1 MCGICGVFAF
11 SGESLSS
18 NLTRTMMGEL
28 VHRGPDDGGEYHE
41 HGISL
46 GMRRLSIIDIEGGK
60 QPLQNESGSVVAF
73 QNGEIFNYVELQDEL
88 KGRNHEFR
96 SRSDTEVVC
105 HLYEEMGPDFPSKLN
120 GMFCIAVWDRSKRQL
135 CLVRDR
141 LGIKTIYYAEHNGIL
156 YFASEMKALLA
167 ANPALGGDLD
177 REAIQDYL
185 TFMYVRG
192 ERTPFNRIRKLL
204 PGHKMVVDRNGLTVS
219 RWWNLAEHSRP
230 DDGRSLEDA
239 AEQMWSLLDDS
250 IRMRMR
256 SDIPV
261 GAFLSGGLD
270 SSAVSYLAA
279 KHVGRPLKTFCVGF
293 EGAVFD
299 ETGFAREVA
308 DLIGADHHETVVS
321 PKDALDLLPELIWHL
336 DEPNSDSAIVPT
348 YLVSKFA
355 AETLKVILTGLGGD
369 ELFGGYDR
377 YNDGYPSEHVYRRL
391 PHLLRRGISS
401 IAAPLMPD
409 VYAGRLQ
416 QNSLSFRERY
426 LQRVSIFDQTTIL
439 HLTAGVGMGRFT
451 GLDSEFGSY
460 RGSDNTNSLLYVD
473 GVSYLPDE
481 ILHLT
486 DRMSMAVSLEAR
498 TPFLDY
504 RLVEL
509 AAGMPSRLKVDP
521 RSRKWKLVF
530 KKAAENR
537 LPESILKRQ
546 KWGFGAPVKSWMKS
560 GLNQTINQYLNKD
573 SQLVSCGLFDP
584 KALTDYLGT
593 PRADEF
599 YRRDQRLWSL
609 LILEVWLQVYVRG
622 KGNRPTFT
630 LSD

>member
-11 SGESLSS
+11 SGKSLKSS
-18 NLTRTMMGEL
+18 LTRTMMDEL

-60 QPLQNESGSVVAF
+60 QPLKNESGSVVAF

-105 HLYEEMGPDFPSKLN
+105 HLYEEMGPNFPSKLN

-192 ERTPFNRIRKLL
+192 ERTPFHRIRKLL
-204 PGHKMVVDRNGLTVS
+204 PGHKMIVDRNGLKVS

-270 SSAVSYLAA
+270 SSAISYLAS
-279 KHVGRPLKTFCVGF
+279 KYSDGTLQTFCVGF
-293 EGAVFD
+293 EGAIFD
-299 ETGFAREVA
+299 EAGYAREVA
-308 DLIGADHHETVVS
+308 KKIGSNHHETYV
-321 PKDALDLLPELIWHL
+321 KHEDALNRLPELVWHL
-336 DEPNSDSAIVPT
+336 DEPNGDSAIVPT

-355 AETLKVILTGLGGD
+355 AENLKVILSGLGGD

-377 YNDGYPSEHVYRRL
+377 FNDGYTMEHVFRGFPKWIQRMIYSFLRPMMPQLYANRL
-391 PHLLRRGISS
+391 
-401 IAAPLMPD
+401 D
-409 VYAGRLQ
+409 
-416 QNSLSFRERY
+416 QNMLSFRDRY
-426 LQRVSIFDQTTIL
+426 LQRVSIFNQNIL
-439 HLTAGVGMGRFT
+439 NDLTGGVLVNSS
-451 GLDSEFGSY
+451 GLKTEFDSY
-460 RGSDNTNSLLYVD
+460 RGSDRVNSLLYVD
-473 GVSYLPDE
+473 GITYLPDE
-481 ILHLT
+481 ILHIT

-504 RLVEL
+504 RLVEF
-509 AAGMPSRLKVDP
+509 ATGMPSRLKINP
-521 RSRKWKLVF
+521 YKRSWKLVF

-546 KWGFGAPVKSWMKS
+546 KWGFGAPVKSWMKN
-560 GLNQTINQYLNKD
+560 GLNQTINRYLTKD
-573 SQLVSCGLFDP
+573 SQLVSCGLFEP
-584 KALTDYLGT
+584 KALKAYLQT
-593 PRADEF
+593 PRSDEF

-622 KGNRPTFT
+622 NGNKPTFT